1 MRIEHGLIEKNPYK
15 AIANDLPKFR
25 YQTNPTPNAF
35 TKQEREQV
43 IEAFKAHQDT
53 WNGRGY
59 TGFSYSH
66 YAPIVEFWF
75 LTGCRPSEAIGLRW
89 AQVTEDC
96 KFVQFVGAVS
106 YCYGKKVEV
115 EGSKN
120 NKTRRFPCSDR
131 LRSLLQSIKPENCN
145 PDTLVFPSPKGN
157 TINYNN
163 FCNTAWNQI
172 VDPIKPGTT
181 PYSCRDTF
189 ITVQILNRVP
199 ESVIA
204 DWCDTSIEMIQKHY
218 ADFLKMLSLCP
229 ED

>member
-1 MRIEHGLIEKNPYK
+1 
-15 AIANDLPKFR
+15 
-25 YQTNPTPNAF
+25 
-35 TKQEREQV
+35 
-43 IEAFKAHQDT
+43 
-53 WNGRGY
+53 
-59 TGFSYSH
+59 
-66 YAPIVEFWF
+66 VEFWF

-89 AQVTEDC
+89 GQVTEDC
-96 KFVQFVGAVS
+96 GFVHFVRAVS

-131 LRSLLQSIKPENCN
+131 LKMLLRSIKPENCN
-145 PDTLVFPSPKGN
+145 PDTLVFPSPKGE

-163 FCNTAWNQI
+163 FCNKAWNQV
-172 VDPIKPGTT
+172 VDQIKPGTT

-189 ITVQILNRVP
+189 ITTQILKRIP

-218 ADFLKMLSLCP
+218 ADFLKMPNLRP